1 RSHVN
6 DPDSPVGLL
15 VAAFAA
21 SVVGSVFAAGEGALV
36 SLPEPRL
43 QAYAKDPKKL
53 AIFGRYLANRQ
64 RVLAR
69 WLVCRIAATSFSAVC
84 FERVADVYTDSL
96 AIRILAPVLLTIAT
110 YGTFAEITLTLARR
124 RAEAVGALALRVLLP
139 LEWAVAP
146 FAEPLARLGRF
157 IGRRF
162 VPRVLPAP
170 GENEVEWAVAQG
182 EKAGS
187 ISPEPAEMIRNV
199 LELPDQI
206 TRDVMIPRL
215 RIVGI
220 EVGTTLEET
229 IAIVSNEGHSRF
241 PIYEGTL
248 DTILGLL
255 YAKDLFAIVKENR
268 VTTTRLKDL
277 VRPQLLFVVETQPLL
292 GILREMRARHLHMAV
307 VSDEFGGTSGLVTLE
322 DVIEEIVGEI
332 NDEHDVDDGAKIRD
346 IGEGKLV
353 ADAAV
358 PLTEISAR
366 LGHEFDDGDSESLG
380 GLLVHRAGKV
390 PEVGDKL
397 TLDGFT
403 FIVREANETR
413 VVKVEIDTARV
424 QSVA

>member
-1 RSHVN
+1 MN
-6 DPDSPVGLL
+6 DPHSLFGLL

-53 AIFGRYLANRQ
+53 AIFGRYIANRQ

-69 WLVCRIAATSFSAVC
+69 WLVCRIAATSLSAVC
-84 FERVADVYTDSL
+84 FERVVDVYTDSL

-110 YGTFAEITLTLARR
+110 YGTFAEITLTIARR
-124 RAEAVGALALRVLLP
+124 RAEAVGSLALRALLP

-162 VPRVLPAP
+162 LPRVLPAP
-170 GENEVEWAVAQG
+170 GMTENEVEWAVAQG

-229 IAIVSNEGHSRF
+229 IALVSTEGHSRF

-268 VTTTRLKDL
+268 VKTTRLKDL

-292 GILREMRARHLHMAV
+292 GILREMRARRLHMAV

-380 GLLVHRAGKV
+380 GLLVHRAGRV

-403 FIVREANETR
+403 FIVREADETR

-424 QSVA
+424 QSMV

>member
-1 RSHVN
+1 M
-6 DPDSPVGLL
+6 GLL
-15 VAAFAA
+15 VAALAA
-21 SVVGSVFAAGEGALV
+21 SVAGSVFAAGEGALV

-53 AIFGRYLANRQ
+53 PIFGRYLANRQ

-69 WLVCRIAATSFSAVC
+69 WLVCRIAATSLSAVC
-84 FERVADVYTDSL
+84 FERVADFYSDSL
-96 AIRILAPVLLTIAT
+96 AVRILAPVLLTIAS

-124 RAEAVGALALRVLLP
+124 RAEAVGSLALRALLP

-146 FAEPLARLGRF
+146 LAEPLARLGRF

-162 VPRVLPAP
+162 VPRTPPSP
-170 GENEVEWAVAQG
+170 GVTENEVEWAVTQG

-220 EVGTTLEET
+220 EVGTSLEET
-229 IAIVSNEGHSRF
+229 IAIVSAEGHSRF

-248 DTILGLL
+248 DHILGLL

-268 VTTTRLKDL
+268 VKTTRLKDL

-292 GILREMRARHLHMAV
+292 GILREMRARRLHMAV

-403 FIVREANETR
+403 FIVREADETR
-413 VVKVEIDTARV
+413 VVKVEIDTSRV
-424 QSVA
+424 QSMA